1 MANNEKTHRVSSTGK
16 FRRFAIVL
24 AAFAALSA
32 CATAPQGDPEALAEF
47 QKINDPAEPFNRDVF
62 DFNKGLDDV
71 LLKPVTGAYRAV
83 APEPVRDGVHNFLN
97 NLRTPVILAN
107 DVLQGEFLRA
117 RDTLVRFLINSTI
130 GVLGFS
136 DQATKFGFEFHNE
149 DFGQTLAVWGV
160 EEGPYVMLPL
170 LGPSN
175 PRDAI
180 GKVVDFFFDPINYW
194 AANTDRQYVTI
205 SRTVVSGI
213 DARSQIWDILND
225 LERSS
230 IDFYAAIR
238 SLYRQSRAD
247 SIRNGARQEDQPTP
261 GFSGSFEIAA
271 PEAPAE
277 KDLQK

>member
-1 MANNEKTHRVSSTGK
+1 MTNGEKSKRSGIFGN
-16 FRRFAIVL
+16 FRRVAFVL
-24 AAFAALSA
+24 AAFAILTG
-32 CATAPQGDPEALAEF
+32 CATAPEGDPEALAEF
-47 QKINDPAEPFNRDVF
+47 NKINDPGEPLNRDLFEFNR
-62 DFNKGLDDV
+62 GLDTII
-71 LLKPVTGAYRAV
+71 LKPVTGVYRSV
-83 APEPVRDGVHNFLN
+83 APDVVRDGVHNFLN

-136 DQATKFGFEFHNE
+136 DQATGLGFEFHNE
-149 DFGQTLAVWGV
+149 DFGQTLATWGV
-160 EEGPYVMLPL
+160 SEGPYLMLPL

-213 DARSQIWDILND
+213 DARDQIWDILND

-247 SIRNGARQEDQPTP
+247 AIRNGARQEDQPTP

-271 PEAPAE
+271 PDSAAE
-277 KDLQK
+277 KDIPK

>member
-1 MANNEKTHRVSSTGK
+1 MTNGEESTRSGIFRK
-16 FRRFAIVL
+16 FRRVAFVL
-24 AAFAALSA
+24 AAFAVLAG
-32 CATAPQGDPEALAEF
+32 CATAPEDDPEAMAEF
-47 QKINDPAEPFNRDVF
+47 NKINDPAEPFNRDVF
-62 DFNKGLDDV
+62 EFNRGLDTII
-71 LLKPVTGAYRAV
+71 LKPVTGVYRSV
-83 APEPVRDGVHNFLN
+83 APEVVRDGVHNFLN

-136 DQATKFGFEFHNE
+136 DQATGLGFEFHNE
-149 DFGQTLAVWGV
+149 DFGQTLATWGV
-160 EEGPYVMLPL
+160 SEGPYLMLPI

-175 PRDAI
+175 PRDAV

-205 SRTVVSGI
+205 SRTVISGI
-213 DARSQIWDILND
+213 DARDQIWDILND

-247 SIRNGARQEDQPTP
+247 GIRNGAGQEDQPTP
-261 GFSGSFEIAA
+261 GFGGSFEIAA
-271 PEAPAE
+271 PDSPAE
-277 KDLQK
+277 KDIPK